1 VGMTIVDATLSTG
14 EVIDLHID
22 GGQVTSVG
30 SGGGAVLDERLEAH
44 RGLIL
49 PAFIDTHIHLDKA
62 LTRAAMRDPDG
73 SLTGAVESTQAAKR
87 AYSVDDVRRRAK
99 EVIQASVLTGAT
111 RLRSHV
117 DVDTIGGL
125 TPLQGVLAAAR
136 DCAYIAEVT
145 TVAFPQ
151 EGILRNPGAAE
162 LLVEAMTAG
171 ADVVGGMPHWEQ
183 TEDEQREHVRICFD
197 IAERFDADLD
207 MHVDET
213 DDGSVRTLAMVADET
228 VRRGWQGRVTAGHV
242 VSLAAADDDYADE
255 VIRRVADAGITVVSN
270 PMTNLV
276 LQGRVDRG
284 LVRRGTTRIRELL
297 AAGVNVAAGQDCV
310 SDAFTPF
317 GRGDMLEV
325 ALFTAHA
332 AHLTASYELD
342 VVLAAVTSAPARTW
356 RLGSGYGVAR
366 GARADLQLF
375 AAPTWA
381 EVLRRQDP
389 PTHVWHSGRLV
400 ARTTVDRQLYG

>member
-14 EVIDLHID
+14 EVVDLHVD
-22 GGQVTSVG
+22 GGQVTSLG
-30 SGGGAVLDERLEAH
+30 SRGGTVLDDRVEAH
-44 RGLIL
+44 RGLVL

-62 LTRAAMRDPDG
+62 LTRAAVRDPDG
-73 SLTGAVESTQAAKR
+73 TLTDAIASTQEAKR
-87 AYSVDDVRRRAK
+87 AYTVDDIRRRAK
-99 EVIQASVLTGAT
+99 AVIQSSVMTGTT

-117 DVDTIGGL
+117 DVDTIAGL

-136 DCAYIAEVT
+136 DCAYVAEVT

-151 EGILRNPGAAE
+151 EGILRDPGTAD
-162 LLVEAMTAG
+162 LLVDAMAAG
-171 ADVVGGMPHWEQ
+171 ADVVGGMPHWER

-197 IAERFDADLD
+197 IAERFDADVD

-228 VRRGWQGRVTAGHV
+228 VRRGWQGRVTAGHL
-242 VSLAAADDDYADE
+242 VSLAAADHDYADD
-255 VIRRVADAGITVVSN
+255 VIRRVAEAEITVVAN

-276 LQGRVDRG
+276 LQGRADRG

-297 AAGVNVAAGQDCV
+297 AAGVNVAFGQDCV

-325 ALFTAHA
+325 ALFAAHA
-332 AHLTASYELD
+332 AHLTASFELD
-342 VVLAAVTSAPARTW
+342 EVLAAVTSAPAHSW
-356 RLGSGYGVAR
+356 RLRGGYGVMR

-381 EVLRRQDP
+381 EVLRRQEP

-400 ARTTVDRQLYG
+400 ARTTVERQLFG

>member
-1 VGMTIVDATLSTG
+1 
-14 EVIDLHID
+14 
-22 GGQVTSVG
+22 
-30 SGGGAVLDERLEAH
+30 
-44 RGLIL
+44 
-49 PAFIDTHIHLDKA
+49 
-62 LTRAAMRDPDG
+62 
-73 SLTGAVESTQAAKR
+73 
-87 AYSVDDVRRRAK
+87 
-99 EVIQASVLTGAT
+99 
-111 RLRSHV
+111 
-117 DVDTIGGL
+117 
-125 TPLQGVLAAAR
+125 
-136 DCAYIAEVT
+136 
-145 TVAFPQ
+145 
-151 EGILRNPGAAE
+151 
-162 LLVEAMTAG
+162 
-171 ADVVGGMPHWEQ
+171 MPHWER

-197 IAERFDADLD
+197 IAQRFDADVD

-242 VSLAAADDDYADE
+242 VSLAAADDDYADD
-255 VIRRVADAGITVVSN
+255 VIRRVAEAGITVVSN

-276 LQGRVDRG
+276 LQGRADRG

-325 ALFTAHA
+325 SLFTAHA
-332 AHLTASYELD
+332 AHLTASHELD
-342 VVLAAVTSAPARTW
+342 VVLASVTSAPARTW

-375 AAPTWA
+375 AASTWA
-381 EVLRRQDP
+381 EVLRRQEP

-400 ARTTVDRQLYG
+400 ARTSVDRQLYG